1 MSRLK
6 TFGKYILLLVA
17 FYIVSNILA
26 YFCIVTT
33 YSPIDKEIN
42 ESNNI
47 SITIK
52 NAKATIVNG
61 KIEGKIKNNSNEQLE
76 NKYLKCDLI
85 SKRGPL
91 ILTKYI
97 EIESIEAGEEKN
109 ITVNFRAENINKCVI
124 QVVDEYTEGENTK
137 LINIKNSAT
146 DEEKVGTF
154 IAIFILMHY
163 FL

>member
-1 MSRLK
+1 MSTLK

-47 SITIK
+47 SIT
-52 NAKATIVNG
+52 TIVNG

-85 SKRGPL
+85 SKRGTL

-109 ITVNFRAENINKCVI
+109 FTVNFRAENINKCVI